1 MSVCIHVSCQLS
13 WQLYCWIFFVY
24 ACQLLVLPPR
34 KLPILAAHTHCRAL
48 HVRYPYS
55 DCTGR
60 SYILGKLSPQIF
72 KFLFDYLV
80 LAHSI
85 QISWYD
91 TNTKVLWSCEIKKW
105 IAFVIDCWIYVLMW
119 PIWRKQSMSLTYVVL
134 CVVGHSYC
142 FEYTRAVEGWLLRV
156 YIYTQQPTLD
166 SPGVLEAITVANNA
180 YLFECDQFRKEVCP

>member
-1 MSVCIHVSCQLS
+1 MSVTWSECVHTCLVSVIVTVIL
-13 WQLYCWIFFVY
+13 LIFFVY

-34 KLPILAAHTHCRAL
+34 KLPILAAHTHYRAL

-91 TNTKVLWSCEIKKW
+91 TNTKVLWSCEMKKW

-142 FEYTRAVEGWLLRV
+142 FELPGLSRVGCGV
-156 YIYTQQPTLD
+156 YIGWVARTWGQN
-166 SPGVLEAITVANNA
+166 VLRKYNNDA
-180 YLFECDQFRKEVCP
+180 MQVSFILGPVSI